1 MKTSRIRSSKRRS
14 YKKVYYIVTEG
25 KTTEPSYF
33 KIVDGYMPDDGIAIS
48 CHPADKSSIPS
59 ILEKAK
65 SLSAQKSQ
73 EKDEVWVVADQDL
86 DSHLAHQFAKLMD
99 WGNLSPKHHIAISA
113 PRFEYWLL
121 CHFENAPTKSN
132 AMHDV
137 YVAQYLPGYDR
148 KKDLD
153 RHKGKI
159 TIQSIQHAIK
169 VASKSPLSSFN
180 STCPGSDVWRLVQAI
195 LAAQ

>member
-1 MKTSRIRSSKRRS
+1 M
-14 YKKVYYIVTEG
+14 
-25 KTTEPSYF
+25 
-33 KIVDGYMPDDGIAIS
+33 
-48 CHPADKSSIPS
+48 
-59 ILEKAK
+59 
-65 SLSAQKSQ
+65 
-73 EKDEVWVVADQDL
+73 VADQDL

-169 VASKSPLSSFN
+169 VASKSPLSSFD

-195 LAAQ
+195 LAGQ

>member
-1 MKTSRIRSSKRRS
+1 MYS
-14 YKKVYYIVTEG
+14 YQ
-25 KTTEPSYF
+25 SF
-33 KIVDGYMPDDGIAIS
+33 
-48 CHPADKSSIPS
+48 
-59 ILEKAK
+59 
-65 SLSAQKSQ
+65 
-73 EKDEVWVVADQDL
+73 
-86 DSHLAHQFAKLMD
+86 SH

-169 VASKSPLSSFN
+169 VASKTPLSSFD
-180 STCPGSDVWRLVQAI
+180 STYPGSDVWRLVQAI
-195 LAAQ
+195 LAGQ